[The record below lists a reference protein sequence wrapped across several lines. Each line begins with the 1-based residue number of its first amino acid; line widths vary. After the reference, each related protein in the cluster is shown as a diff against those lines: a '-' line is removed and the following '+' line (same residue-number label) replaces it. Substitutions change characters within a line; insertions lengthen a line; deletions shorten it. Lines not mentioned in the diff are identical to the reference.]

1 MKEKYRVLF
10 VVNPISGG
18 RDKTEMVECVKE
30 RVRHIKGEIY
40 IYYTSGENDKEE
52 VSKIIESFR
61 PQRILI
67 AGGDGTLKLV
77 AEILKDDSIPIG
89 LFPAGSANGL
99 AENLDLPSKTEEIAE
114 VAFGENYVHV
124 DCIEV
129 NDELCLHISD
139 IGLNAA
145 LIKNYDAGNIRGKLG
160 YLIQSVPT
168 LIKSDFPF
176 SFKIKIGEE
185 VIHRNAVLLAI
196 ANAKK
201 YGTGSKINPEG
212 RFNDGKFELLIFKKF
227 DIPGILK
234 TFQENVEVNRDFLEV
249 FPASEAVIEC
259 EKNVPFQIDGEY
271 RGEIKSAHA
280 RISPYKIKMTVPANF
295 K

>member
-1 MKEKYRVLF
+1 MEGKYKVLF

-18 RDKTEMVECVKE
+18 RDKTEMVDCVKE
-30 RVRHIKGEIY
+30 RMREIKGELY
-40 IYYTSGENDKEE
+40 LYYTSGENDKEE
-52 VSKIIESFR
+52 VTRIIKGFK

-77 AEILKDDSIPIG
+77 AEILKDDAIPIG
-89 LFPAGSANGL
+89 LLPAGSANGL
-99 AENLDLPSKTEEIAE
+99 AENLRLPSRAEEIVE
-114 VAFGENYVHV
+114 IAFSENYVHI

-129 NDELCLHISD
+129 NEELCLHISD

-168 LIKSDFPF
+168 LIQSNFPF
-176 SFKIKIGEE
+176 PFKIRIGEE

-201 YGTGSKINPEG
+201 YGTGSNINPEG
-212 RFNDGKFELLIFKKF
+212 KFNDGKFELLIFKKF

-234 TFQENVEVNRDFLEV
+234 TFQEDVEYESDFLEI
-249 FPASEAVIEC
+249 FPASEAVIDC
-259 EKNVPFQIDGEY
+259 EKDVPFQVDGEY
-271 RGEIKSAHA
+271 RGEIKTVHA
-280 RISPYKIKMTVPANF
+280 RISPYKIKMTVPVTLY
-295 K
+295 